1 MVQPR
6 NGIEDLDMSDRSTI
20 QSIALDRLIAHPDN
34 PNRMSS
40 SNFAKLIRNIEQ
52 TGRYEPLIVRPYREK
67 PRRSRRG
74 KAAPHHCERT
84 KPLALSEVEGEAI
97 SSDSRGRGCHVP
109 RGLAMTT
116 RIEHLGAERKPLGGS
131 IENRGRFQIING
143 YHRWQALRQL
153 GYKRADVIVWDV
165 DDDQADVL
173 LATLN
178 RLGGSDELSKK
189 ISLLK
194 KLSKKMNARELSKL
208 IPQTPGQIKRLVNL
222 RIPKSPAKIAPD
234 KFANPLVFFVTDEQK
249 TIIEHALSLARGL
262 CHSFAR
268 LRPPGAPT
276 KPPGPLAGGPGGLV
290 GTPSERSAKRTVIP
304 TEVSETNEAEESV
317 QTDRHPSSF
326 QPVVEPLRG
335 EVRIDPSAALGVTSI
350 EHRESNVKYRESS
363 IEHRASGVEHQA
375 SSLTLAEAK
384 AETLTLIAQHFID
397 TNVQGY
403 DENEDQVCPA

>member
-1 MVQPR
+1 
-6 NGIEDLDMSDRSTI
+6 MSDRSTI

-40 SNFAKLIRNIEQ
+40 SNFAKLVRNIEQ

-67 PRRSRRG
+67 PRHSRRG
-74 KAAPHHCERT
+74 IAASRHCEPNEAAPRHCER
-84 KPLALSEVEGEAI
+84 SEAI
-97 SSDSRGRGCHVP
+97 SRDSPGRDCHGPQSGP
-109 RGLAMTT
+109 RNDNKNRAS
-116 RIEHLGAERKPLGGS
+116 S

-165 DDDQADVL
+165 DDDQADLL

-178 RLGGSDELSKK
+178 RLVGSDELSRK

-222 RIPKSPAKIAPD
+222 RIPKAPAKIPSD
-234 KFANPLVFFVTDEQK
+234 KSANPLVFFVTDKQK
-249 TIIEHALSLARGL
+249 KVIEEALLFARVR
-262 CHSFAR
+262 CRSFA
-268 LRPPGAPT
+268 
-276 KPPGPLAGGPGGLV
+276 
-290 GTPSERSAKRTVIP
+290 
-304 TEVSETNEAEESV
+304 
-317 QTDRHPSSF
+317 
-326 QPVVEPLRG
+326 
-335 EVRIDPSAALGVTSI
+335 
-350 EHRESNVKYRESS
+350 EHRESS
-363 IEHRASGVEHQA
+363 IEQRA
-375 SSLTLAEAK
+375 SSLNKAEAK

-403 DENEDQVCPA
+403 DENEDQVRPA